1 VYGRGKGGGQ
11 PRRQPEGGTTFMI
24 IFETRVF
31 GEKTISFDSSSSS
44 GS

>member
-1 VYGRGKGGGQ
+1 MQ
-11 PRRQPEGGTTFMI
+11 TEGGIERQGDEGRTFMI
-24 IFETRVF
+24 IFERRVF